1 MKAWAISMVDQS
13 SVLTEA
19 PLPDHQF
26 ALMERGAAT
35 LILTAMILLLGAI
48 AGQEIAPG
56 NALTET
62 YQTYFIEP
70 HSIDSITG
78 DAGYNPVD
86 TIAYSLLLVSF
97 VVVISAWLR
106 RIGVPAR
113 DSSILALMPWVIWA
127 SLGEVNED
135 ARLFNPEGLGGLFVS
150 PLVHFHVAGWVIL
163 TGWMSHSVSKN
174 VGEDNRA
181 AITQL
186 SFILICL
193 QFVFFMPDIGQH
205 WEKETL
211 SWLISPLFWAPAGGF
226 LLIILIHPFM
236 ESCTAIEQGL
246 IQVGLGGCF
255 IHLSGWLMLYS
266 EPLNGRTPISFVP
279 FVIIVIAPLIL
290 CTALWFTGQKARA
303 ELHHMG
309 LEPGI
314 IPEGI
319 SLDDWDRQH
328 SSTWERMEALTPR
341 ATFGLPVVLLAMY
354 GQMVDGLATS
364 IGLEN
369 YGYAEKH
376 VLSQKVIDVAGTA
389 WGFGVLKFGLAAM
402 IWWLFA
408 TARFEY
414 RHRHLRLL
422 VILCLLVVG
431 LAPGLRDVLRMT
443 LDV

>member
-1 MKAWAISMVDQS
+1 MVDENPF
-13 SVLTEA
+13 LTDT

-26 ALMERGAAT
+26 SLMERSAAI
-35 LILTAMILLLGAI
+35 LILTAVILLLGAI
-48 AGQEIAPG
+48 AGQDIAPG
-56 NALTET
+56 NVLSQGYES
-62 YQTYFIEP
+62 YFIEP
-70 HSIDSITG
+70 HTVDSTTG

-86 TIAYSLLLVSF
+86 TLAYSLLLVSF
-97 VVVISAWLR
+97 VVVISGWLR

-113 DSSILALMPWVIWA
+113 DNSIIALMPWIFWA

-135 ARLFNPEGLGGLFVS
+135 GYLFTSEGLGGLFVS
-150 PLVHFHVAGWVIL
+150 PLIHFHVAGWVIL
-163 TGWMSHSVSKN
+163 TGWMCHRVSNSVGS
-174 VGEDNRA
+174 ENRV

-186 SFILICL
+186 AFILTCL
-193 QFVFFMPDIGQH
+193 QIVIFMPDIGSH
-205 WEKETL
+205 WEKESL
-211 SWLISPLFWAPAGGF
+211 SLLISPLFLAPIGGL
-226 LLIILIHPFM
+226 LLIVLIHPFL
-236 ESCTAIEQGL
+236 ECCTSIEQGL

-255 IHLSGWLMLYS
+255 MHLSGWLMLYT
-266 EPLNGRTPISFVP
+266 EPLNGRIPISLIP
-279 FVIIVIAPLIL
+279 MTLIVLGPLFL
-290 CTALWFTGQKARA
+290 CVLLWFTGQDARSK
-303 ELHHMG
+303 LHHMG

-314 IPEGI
+314 IPRGI
-319 SLDDWDRQH
+319 SLDDWDCQH
-328 SSTWERMEALTPR
+328 SSTWERMESLAPR
-341 ATFGLPVVLLAMY
+341 ATLGLPVVLLAMY

-364 IGLEN
+364 VGLEN

-376 VLSQKVIDVAGTA
+376 VLSQKVIDISGTA

-408 TARFEY
+408 YARFEH

>member
-211 SWLISPLFWAPAGGF
+211 SWLISPLFWAPPGGF

-236 ESCTAIEQGL
+236 
-246 IQVGLGGCF
+246 
-255 IHLSGWLMLYS
+255 
-266 EPLNGRTPISFVP
+266 
-279 FVIIVIAPLIL
+279 
-290 CTALWFTGQKARA
+290 
-303 ELHHMG
+303 
-309 LEPGI
+309 
-314 IPEGI
+314 
-319 SLDDWDRQH
+319 
-328 SSTWERMEALTPR
+328 
-341 ATFGLPVVLLAMY
+341 
-354 GQMVDGLATS
+354 
-364 IGLEN
+364 
-369 YGYAEKH
+369 
-376 VLSQKVIDVAGTA
+376 
-389 WGFGVLKFGLAAM
+389 
-402 IWWLFA
+402 
-408 TARFEY
+408 
-414 RHRHLRLL
+414 
-422 VILCLLVVG
+422 
-431 LAPGLRDVLRMT
+431 
-443 LDV
+443 